1 MKKAV
6 FFDIDGTLWND
17 KMQIPKSTK
26 AAIRALREAG
36 NYAFLCSGRSKS
48 NIRTKE
54 LLEIGFDGVVAA
66 CGTHIE
72 FQGEKVFEKLL
83 SKEQITHALAVIKKY
98 HMLAVLEGPQYL
110 YVDEGDFCEDP
121 YVIYLRKEL
130 GEDVLPIE
138 GNTDFE
144 INKLSIDLK
153 GANLEL
159 ALEELQEEF
168 DVIVH
173 SDWLIEILPK
183 GYSKATGIERI
194 CKLLDIKQTDTY
206 AFGDSPNDLEMLAYV
221 AHGIAMGNASKETKQ
236 VAEFVTTD
244 IMEDGIQV
252 GLKHYGLI

>member
-66 CGTHIE
+66 CGTYIE

-173 SDWLIEILPK
+173 SDWLIEN
-183 GYSKATGIERI
+183 YRRGIRKQPALKESVSFSTSNRRI
-194 CKLLDIKQTDTY
+194 RMHSVTVQTIWRC
-206 AFGDSPNDLEMLAYV
+206 LRMWHMELRWVMLQKRQ
-221 AHGIAMGNASKETKQ
+221 SRSRS
-236 VAEFVTTD
+236 
-244 IMEDGIQV
+244 
-252 GLKHYGLI
+252 L